1 MYHVWDG
8 TEWNSQKALKVWN
21 GSAWVK
27 TPKFK
32 VRTSISWL
40 PTSVSD
46 TDASQIV
53 KWSVGAPTPP
63 PPPPTPTHP
72 VPDLDLMDDAALDA
86 ALTPLLFG
94 YTIAGYEVTSVL
106 ANDNKVVI
114 DSQIPAAGE
123 LMAEGL
129 NVSVKL
135 YNFVQPT
142 TTVPNLDGLLASA
155 ADSAIN
161 NAQLVV
167 GTPITEEK
175 TTDPALFG
183 KVKAGSQY
191 PPAGDV
197 VDTQTSVTYTKWIEE
212 DKVTIPNNLTGVDF
226 FTMQSRLTEVGL
238 EAGTEITPGMETD
251 AGPTGT
257 AQENLVYS
265 TFPTAGTQ
273 VYVGSAVNYR
283 MRIPNTKT
291 KIPNVVGMSP
301 YNAQVELENWDL
313 VYFEHTTVEGG
324 PSAQDNTVIAQ
335 NPAANSSLTATNV
348 GTTIY
353 LTIQIPNTTTQVP
366 NIVGQTVSA
375 AGTLATNAEL
385 ILNPN
390 GATLTAT
397 ETSNTSLHGKVAT
410 QDPSA
415 TLTVPVWS
423 WINYGLYT
431 PITTVVVPNLQYQI
445 PGSYGTAISVEP
457 LLKWGTLIATYETT
471 DTNLQGKVI
480 STNPTE
486 GTTVNVNSYVNYY
499 KWIAP
504 VLKTVP
510 NVVGMTEANAKTA
523 ITNAGLN
530 WSVSYQNQS
539 YNGQATAGTVAS
551 QNPTNPQQVQ
561 PGSTV
566 SIVVWNAYVAQ
577 PVTRTGNVS
586 IGWAGDIPAEWIAS
600 YKNTAGG
607 GAGTREKT
615 SAPFYVGQF
624 TTTNGKNME
633 AWTFDWT
640 AFTNRC
646 NVVSGGA
653 FWSVQSVQFRFWA
666 NGSSGNDNAKSLRL
680 GSYPS
685 DVSSSPTAMNENSVF
700 LRDQVLSLSTRGTYG
715 YANLNATLR
724 SDCFTAPNYPLVIY
738 APNTSVDN
746 YVSNDGDLRYDVTI
760 SWTEWV

>member
-8 TEWNSQKALKVWN
+8 SQWNSTKALKVWN

-27 TPKFK
+27 TAKFK
-32 VRTSISWL
+32 VRTSVSWL
-40 PTSVSD
+40 PSSVSD
-46 TDASQIV
+46 KDASQIV
-53 KWSVGAPTPP
+53 KWSVDAPTPP
-63 PPPPTPTHP
+63 PPPPTPTHA

-94 YTIAGYEVTSVL
+94 YTIAGYEVTNIL
-106 ANDNKVVI
+106 ANENKVVI

-142 TTVPNLDGLLASA
+142 SVVPNLDGLLASA
-155 ADSAIN
+155 ANSAITGVN
-161 NAQLVV
+161 LVV
-167 GTPITEEK
+167 GTPIDEEK
-175 TTDPALFG
+175 TTDPTLFG

-191 PPAGDV
+191 PPAGDT
-197 VDTQTSVTYTKWIEE
+197 VDQGTSVTYTKWIEQ
-212 DKVTIPNNLTGVDF
+212 DKVTVPTNLTGVDF
-226 FTMQSRLTEVGL
+226 YTMQSRLTDAGL
-238 EAGTEITPGMETD
+238 VIGTEITPGMETD

-257 AQENLVYS
+257 AQEDLVYS

-301 YNAQVELENWDL
+301 FNAQAELEAWDL
-313 VYFEHTTVEGG
+313 VYFVQTTVEGG
-324 PSAQDNTVIAQ
+324 PNNQDNTIIAQ

-353 LTIQIPNTTTQVP
+353 LTLQIPNTTTQVP
-366 NIVGQTVSA
+366 NIVGQTVA
-375 AGTLATNAEL
+375 AATTLATNAEL

-397 ETSNTSLHGKVAT
+397 ETSNTSLHGKIAT

-415 TLTVPVWS
+415 TLTVPVYS
-423 WINYGLYT
+423 WINYGVYT
-431 PITTVVVPNLQYQI
+431 PITTVVVPDLQYQI
-445 PGSYGTAISVEP
+445 PGAYGTTISVEP
-457 LLKWGTLIATYETT
+457 LLKWGTLIATYETS
-471 DTNLQGKVI
+471 DTNLQGKVV
-480 STNPTE
+480 STSPVA
-486 GTTVNVNSYVNYY
+486 GTTVNVNSYISYY

-510 NVVGMTEANAKTA
+510 DVVGQTQSTA
-523 ITNAGLN
+523 QTMITNAGLN
-530 WSVSYQNQS
+530 YTVTTQNQT

-551 QNPTNPQQVQ
+551 QTPASGSQVAA
-561 PGSTV
+561 GSNV
-566 SIVVWNAYVAQ
+566 AIVVWNAYVPQ
-577 PVTRTGNVS
+577 PVTRTGTVS
-586 IGWAGDIPAEWIAS
+586 IGWGGDIAAEWIAS
-600 YKNTAGG
+600 YKLTTST
-607 GAGTREKT
+607 GARRTT
-615 SAPFYVGQF
+615 SAPYYYGYFDA
-624 TTTNGKNME
+624 TNGKQHI

-640 AFTNRC
+640 SFVNRC

-653 FWSVQSVQFRFWA
+653 SWSITNVEFRFWA
-666 NGSSGNDNAKSLRL
+666 NDGVGTTAAKSLRL

-685 DVSSSPTAMNENSVF
+685 DVSSSPASMPESAVT
-700 LRDQVLSLSTRGTYG
+700 LTGQTLSLSGRNTYG
-715 YANLNATLR
+715 YANLNSTLKAA
-724 SDCFTAPNYPLVIY
+724 CFTAPNYPLVIY
-738 APNTSVDN
+738 APNTSIDN
-746 YVSNDGDLRYDVTI
+746 YGSNDSDLRYNVTI
-760 SWTEWV
+760 QWTEYV